1 MAQKFKVLG
10 LQLGVLLDLRLR
22 GLVMAYIVETSGNIT
37 LVQGDSIELVINGL
51 PTDQS
56 YQVYFAAQ
64 NEERIPVGS
73 EIMVES
79 LGQESVTIK
88 LTGNYTNLFTVEE
101 DKKSQKYY
109 YGVKLCSVTDDTED
123 TLLLG
128 ESVIGGLNTITV
140 YPRKVEGI

>member
-1 MAQKFKVLG
+1 
-10 LQLGVLLDLRLR
+10 
-22 GLVMAYIVETSGNIT
+22 MAYIVETSGNIT
-37 LVQGDSIELVINGL
+37 LVQGDSIELVINGI
-51 PTDQS
+51 PTDQN

-64 NEERIPVGS
+64 NEERVPIGS

-109 YGVKLCSVTDDTED
+109 YGVKLCSVQDDTED

>member
-1 MAQKFKVLG
+1 
-10 LQLGVLLDLRLR
+10 
-22 GLVMAYIVETSGNIT
+22 MAYIVETSGNIT

-109 YGVKLCSVTDDTED
+109 YGVKLCSITDDTED

>member
-1 MAQKFKVLG
+1 
-10 LQLGVLLDLRLR
+10 
-22 GLVMAYIVETSGNIT
+22 MAYIAETSGNIT

-64 NEERIPVGS
+64 NEERVPVGS

>member
-1 MAQKFKVLG
+1 
-10 LQLGVLLDLRLR
+10 
-22 GLVMAYIVETSGNIT
+22 MAYIVETSGNIT
-37 LVQGDSIELVINGL
+37 LVQGDSLELVINGI
-51 PTDQS
+51 PTDQN

-64 NEERIPVGS
+64 NEERIPIGS

-79 LGQESVTIK
+79 LNQSSVTIK
-88 LTGNYTNLFTVEE
+88 LLGNYTNQFTVED

-109 YGVKLCSVTDDTED
+109 YGVKLCSIIDSTED

-128 ESVIGGLNTITV
+128 ESVIGGQNTITV

>member
-1 MAQKFKVLG
+1 M
-10 LQLGVLLDLRLR
+10 GVS
-22 GLVMAYIVETSGNIT
+22 MAYIVETSGNIT

-109 YGVKLCSVTDDTED
+109 YGVKLCSITDDTED

>member
-1 MAQKFKVLG
+1 
-10 LQLGVLLDLRLR
+10 
-22 GLVMAYIVETSGNIT
+22 MAYIVETSGNIT
-37 LVQGDSIELVINGL
+37 LVQGDSFELVINGI
-51 PTDQS
+51 PTDQN

-64 NEERIPVGS
+64 NKERQPIGS

-79 LGQESVTIK
+79 LNQPSVTIK
-88 LTGNYTNLFTVEE
+88 LLGNYTNQFTVED

-109 YGVKLCSVTDDTED
+109 YGVKLCSTTDYTED

-128 ESVIGGLNTITV
+128 ESVIGEQNTITV